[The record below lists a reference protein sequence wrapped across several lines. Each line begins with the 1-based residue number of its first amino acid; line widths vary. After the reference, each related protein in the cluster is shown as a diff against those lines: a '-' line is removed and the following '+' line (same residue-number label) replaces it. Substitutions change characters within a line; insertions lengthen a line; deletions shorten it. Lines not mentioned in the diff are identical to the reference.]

1 MKAVTAID
9 GLAEAYDLVVVGA
22 GPAGLSAAARAA
34 GHGIRVLLVDENP
47 APGGQIY
54 RSVTTTPVTER
65 AVLGEDYWHGATIVA
80 RFEQSQAEYA
90 PRCTVWSIAADPAG
104 SAKGFEIGLSLDGRA
119 RLIVAR
125 QVILATGAQE
135 RPFPIPGWTLPG
147 VMTAGA
153 AQIALKSSGIVPAGR
168 TVIAGCGPLLYLLAG
183 QLAAAGT
190 EIVAVLDTT
199 PRANWSKALAA
210 LPDFL
215 RSPYLAKGL
224 KLMAK
229 ARRRL
234 RFVSGVSG
242 LAAQGEGKL
251 VTVAVER
258 GAKTETIACE
268 TLLLHQGVIPS
279 VNLSNAA
286 GCEHGFDAEQHAF
299 LPKLDAWF
307 ASSVDGIAIAGDGSG
322 IGGAESAALRGEIA
336 AFDALR
342 RLGKLSEAERDR
354 QAAPV
359 RAELGR
365 RLRGRRFLDLLY
377 KPAPQFLAPR
387 EDATIVCRC
396 EEVTA
401 GQVRDAA
408 GRLGVTGPN
417 QMKAFLRCGM
427 GPCQGRLCGPTVV
440 ELIAQTRGT
449 TPAETG
455 YYRLRPPVKPVTLAE
470 LAALPQSEAAVKA
483 VVR

>member
-1 MKAVTAID
+1 MIPVKDISTF
-9 GLAEAYDLVVVGA
+9 AERYDLVVVGA

-34 GHGIRVLLVDENP
+34 ELGLFVLLADENP

-54 RSVTTTPVTER
+54 RAITTTPVTDR
-65 AVLGEDYWHGATIVA
+65 SILGEDYWRGSDIVA
-80 RFEQSQAEYA
+80 RLKASTATYA
-90 PRCTVWSIAADPAG
+90 PGCTVWSTGPDEAAPG
-104 SAKGFEIGLSLDGRA
+104 SVELGLSLGGKA
-119 RLIVAR
+119 RMISAA

-153 AQIALKSSGIVPAGR
+153 AQIALKGSGIVPAGR
-168 TVIAGCGPLLYLLAG
+168 TVIAGCGPLLYLLAS

-199 PRANWSKALAA
+199 PRSSWGKALAA

-224 KLMAK
+224 KLMAATRSK
-229 ARRRL
+229 L
-234 RFVSGVSG
+234 RFLTGVTG
-242 LAAQGEGKL
+242 LAAQGDTQLSGIR
-251 VTVAVER
+251 VER
-258 GAKTETIACE
+258 GSRAETIPCD
-268 TLLLHQGVIPS
+268 TLLLHQGVMPS
-279 VNLSNAA
+279 VNFSNAA
-286 GCEHGFDAEQHAF
+286 GCEHYFDAEQHAW
-299 LPKLDAWF
+299 LPRLDDWY
-307 ASSVDGIAIAGDGSG
+307 ASSAAGIAIAGDGAG

-336 AFDALR
+336 AFGAAC
-342 RLGKLSEAERDR
+342 RLGRLSEPQRDA

-359 RAELGR
+359 RAELSR

-377 KPAPQFLAPR
+377 KPAPQFLAPPD
-387 EDATIVCRC
+387 DATIICRC

-408 GRLGVTGPN
+408 SRLGVTGPN

-440 ELIAQTRGT
+440 ELIAQTRGVS
-449 TPAETG
+449 PAETG

-470 LAALPQSEAAVKA
+470 LAALPSTESAVKA